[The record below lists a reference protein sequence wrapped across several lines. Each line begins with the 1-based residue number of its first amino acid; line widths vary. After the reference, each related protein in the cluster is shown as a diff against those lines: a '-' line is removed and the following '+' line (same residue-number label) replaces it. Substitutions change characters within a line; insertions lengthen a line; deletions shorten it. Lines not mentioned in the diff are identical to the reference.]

1 MYYKKPNLDLA
12 PAIASD
18 YIKINLNIQF
28 HFLEFRNMYINCFH
42 HFLATN
48 NLTVDC
54 DVSGSAAHAVQP
66 REAHTVV
73 AARLR
78 GCDVVKTDLT
88 HHRIISK
95 FFLDPG

>member
-1 MYYKKPNLDLA
+1 MKENNECIEVVLQETYLDLA

-54 DVSGSAAHAVQP
+54 DVSGSAAHAV
-66 REAHTVV
+66 
-73 AARLR
+73 
-78 GCDVVKTDLT
+78 
-88 HHRIISK
+88 
-95 FFLDPG
+95 